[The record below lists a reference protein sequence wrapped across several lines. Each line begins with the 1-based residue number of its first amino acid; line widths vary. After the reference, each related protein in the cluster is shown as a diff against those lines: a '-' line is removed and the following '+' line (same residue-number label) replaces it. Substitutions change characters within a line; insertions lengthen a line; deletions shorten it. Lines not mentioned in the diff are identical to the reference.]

1 MQRFLNTLYVTTQK
15 TYIHKKGEAIE
26 VIVEDKTVATIP
38 MINLDSIVCF
48 GNIYVSPFLLGAAP
62 QHNITISFL
71 SETGKFLA
79 RVQGPV
85 AGNVLLRKAQYRMSD
100 DKEKSARIAKYFIT
114 GKIANQRTVLQRAIR
129 DHKDKVNV
137 EKIQK
142 AVDSLSKSI
151 DKVENETDLDKL
163 RGIEGDSAETYFSV
177 FDELITAQKSGFKFE
192 GRNRRPPLD
201 AVNAMLSYV
210 YTLLYHDMISALEVV
225 GLDPAVGFM
234 HRDRPGRLSLALDL
248 MEEFRAF
255 FADRLVL
262 SLINRNEISP
272 EQFETTASGAVVMNE
287 SARKTIINAYQKKKE
302 VVLNHPYVEK
312 KMHLAILFQTQTR
325 LLARHLRGDIDGYPV
340 YIWK

>member
-15 TYIHKKGEAIE
+15 AYLHKKGDAIE
-26 VIVEDKTVATIP
+26 FVVDDKKPIMLP

-62 QHNITISFL
+62 EHNITISFL

-85 AGNVLLRKAQYRMSD
+85 AGNVLLRKAQYRISD
-100 DKEKSARIAKYFIT
+100 DKEKSARVAKYFIT
-114 GKIANQRTVLQRAIR
+114 GKIANQKTVLQRAIR
-129 DHKDKVNV
+129 DHKDKVDVNRLQSAIDDLN
-137 EKIQK
+137 KN
-142 AVDSLSKSI
+142 L
-151 DKVENETDLDKL
+151 DKVERESDLDRL

-177 FDELITAQKSGFKFE
+177 FDELITSQKDGFKFE

-201 AVNAMLSYV
+201 NVNAMLSFV
-210 YTLLYHDMISALEVV
+210 YTLLYHDMISACEVV

-262 SLINRNEISP
+262 SLINRNEVTAD
-272 EQFETTASGAVVMNE
+272 QFEKTASGAVIMNE
-287 SARKTIINAYQKKKE
+287 TARKTVVQAYQKKKE
-302 VVLNHPYVEK
+302 VVVNHPYVEK
-312 KMHLAILFQTQTR
+312 RMHLAILFQIQAR
-325 LLARHLRGDIDGYPV
+325 LLARHLRGDIDGYPA

>member
-1 MQRFLNTLYVTTQK
+1 MQRFLNTLYITTQK
-15 TYIHKKGEAIE
+15 TYLHRKGDTVEIIINDEVKKS
-26 VIVEDKTVATIP
+26 IP

-48 GNIYVSPFLLGAAP
+48 GNIRVSPFLLGSAP
-62 QHNITISFL
+62 EHNITISFL
-71 SETGKFLA
+71 SETGQFLA

-85 AGNVLLRKAQYRMSD
+85 AGNVLLRKAQYRVSD
-100 DKEKSARIAKYFIT
+100 DKEKSAKVAKYFIT
-114 GKIANQRTVLQRAIR
+114 GKIANQKTVLQRAIR

-137 EKIQK
+137 EKVQK
-142 AVDSLSKSI
+142 AILVLDRNLSKI
-151 DKVENETDLDKL
+151 ETETDLDKL

-177 FDELITAQKSGFKFE
+177 FDELITSQKDDFKFE

-201 AVNAMLSYV
+201 NVNAMLSYV
-210 YTLLYHDMISALEVV
+210 YTLLYHDMISACEVV

-248 MEEFRAF
+248 MEEFRSF

-262 SLINRNEISP
+262 SLINRGEITA
-272 EQFETTASGAVVMNE
+272 EQFEKTSSGAVNMSD

-302 VVLNHPYVEK
+302 TVLNHPYVEK
-312 KMHLAILFQTQTR
+312 KMHLAILFQIQAR
-325 LLARHLRGDIDGYPV
+325 LLARFLRGDIDGYPV

>member
-15 TYIHKKGEAIE
+15 AYLHKKGEAVE
-26 VIVEDKTVATIP
+26 VIVEDKTVASIP
-38 MINLDSIVCF
+38 MITLDSIVCF

-62 QHNITISFL
+62 EHNITISFL

-85 AGNVLLRKAQYRMSD
+85 AGNVLLRKAQYRASD
-100 DKEKSARIAKYFIT
+100 DKEQSARIAKYFII
-114 GKIANQRTVLQRAIR
+114 GKIANQKTVLQRAVR
-129 DHKDKVNV
+129 DHKEKVDAGQ
-137 EKIQK
+137 IQQ
-142 AVDSLSKSI
+142 VIDSLNMSI
-151 DKVENETDLDKL
+151 DKIEKETDLDRL
-163 RGIEGDSAETYFSV
+163 RGIEGDAAEGYFSV
-177 FDELITAQKSGFKFE
+177 FDQMITSQKDGFKFE

-201 AVNAMLSYV
+201 NVNSMLSYV

-262 SLINRNEISP
+262 SLINRGEVTAG
-272 EQFETTASGAVVMNE
+272 QFEKTASGAVIMNE
-287 SARKTIINAYQKKKE
+287 AVRKTVIGAYQKKKE
-302 VVLNHPYVEK
+302 TVMNHPYVEK
-312 KMHLAILFQTQTR
+312 KMHLAILFQTQAR

>member
-1 MQRFLNTLYVTTQK
+1 MQRFLNTLYITTQK
-15 TYIHKKGEAIE
+15 TYLHKKGDAIE
-26 VIVEDKTVATIP
+26 IIIDDEVKKTIP

-62 QHNITISFL
+62 EHNITISFL
-71 SETGKFLA
+71 SETGQFLA

-85 AGNVLLRKAQYRMSD
+85 AGNVLLRKAQYRVSD
-100 DKEKSARIAKYFIT
+100 DKEKSAQLAKYFIT
-114 GKIANQRTVLQRAIR
+114 GKVANQKTVLQRAIR

-137 EKIQK
+137 EKMQK
-142 AVDSLSKSI
+142 AIFVLDRNLSKI
-151 DKVENETDLDKL
+151 ETETDLDKL

-177 FDELITAQKSGFKFE
+177 FDELITSQKDDFKFE

-201 AVNAMLSYV
+201 NVNAMLSYV
-210 YTLLYHDMISALEVV
+210 YTLLYHDMISACEVV

-248 MEEFRAF
+248 MEEFRSF

-262 SLINRNEISP
+262 SLINRGEITA
-272 EQFETTASGAVVMNE
+272 EQFEKTASGAVNMSD
-287 SARKTIINAYQKKKE
+287 SARKTLINAYQKKKE
-302 VVLNHPYVEK
+302 TVLNHPYVEK
-312 KMHLAILFQTQTR
+312 KMHLAILFQIQAR
-325 LLARHLRGDIDGYPV
+325 LLARFLRGDIDGYPV

>member
-1 MQRFLNTLYVTTQK
+1 MQRFLNTLYIATQK
-15 TYIHKKGEAIE
+15 TYLHKKGDAVE
-26 VIVEDKTVATIP
+26 VLLEDKKLATIP
-38 MINLDSIVCF
+38 MITLDSIVCF

-62 QHNITISFL
+62 EHNITISFL

-85 AGNVLLRKAQYRMSD
+85 AGNVLLRKAQYRVSD
-100 DKEKSARIAKYFIT
+100 DKEKSAHVAKYFIT
-114 GKIANQRTVLQRAIR
+114 GKIVNQKTVLQRAIR
-129 DHKDKVNV
+129 DHK
-137 EKIQK
+137 EKI
-142 AVDSLSKSI
+142 DSVRIQNVI
-151 DKVENETDLDKL
+151 DVLNRNLDKIDSEKDLDKL
-163 RGIEGDSAETYFSV
+163 RGIEGDSAESYFSV
-177 FDELITAQKSGFKFE
+177 FNELITSQKDNFKFE

-201 AVNAMLSYV
+201 NVNAMLSYV

-262 SLINRNEISP
+262 SLINRNEITSD
-272 EQFETTASGAVVMNE
+272 QFETTASGAVIMNDA
-287 SARKTIINAYQKKKE
+287 ARKSLINAYQKKKE
-302 VVLNHPYVEK
+302 VVVNHPYVDK
-312 KMHLAILFQTQTR
+312 KMHLAILFHTQSR
-325 LLARHLRGDIDGYPV
+325 LLARYLRGDIDGYPV

>member
-15 TYIHKKGEAIE
+15 SYLHKKGEAVEI
-26 VIVEDKTVATIP
+26 IVGDEIKARIP
-38 MINLDSIVCF
+38 LITLDSIVCF
-48 GNIYVSPFLLGAAP
+48 GNISVSPFLLGAYP
-62 QHNITISFL
+62 EKNITISML

-85 AGNVLLRKAQYRMSD
+85 AGNVLLRKAQYRLSD
-100 DKEKSARIAKYFIT
+100 DKKQSAKVAKYFVI
-114 GKIANQRTVLQRAIR
+114 GKIANQKTVLQRAIR
-129 DHKDKVNV
+129 DHGEKIDHDKVKNAIKKLSNNIIKIDNENDL
-137 EKIQK
+137 EKI
-142 AVDSLSKSI
+142 
-151 DKVENETDLDKL
+151 

-177 FDELITAQKSGFKFE
+177 FDEMIVSQKDAFQFL

-201 AVNAMLSYV
+201 NINAMLSYT
-210 YTLLYHDMISALEVV
+210 YTLLYHDMISALECT

-272 EQFETTASGAVVMNE
+272 VQFETSASTAVIMNDD
-287 SARKTIINAYQKKKE
+287 ARKTLITAYQKRKE
-302 VVLNHPYVEK
+302 VVVTHPYVEK
-312 KMHLAILFQTQTR
+312 KMHLAILFHTQAK
-325 LLARHLRGDIDGYPV
+325 LLARFIRGDIDGYPV
-340 YIWK
+340 YIYK

>member
-15 TYIHKKGEAIE
+15 TYLHKKGEAVE
-26 VIVEDKTVATIP
+26 VIVGDEIKASIP

-48 GNIYVSPFLLGAAP
+48 GNISVSPFLLGACP
-62 QHNITISFL
+62 ENNITVSFL

-85 AGNVLLRKAQYRMSD
+85 AGNVLLRKAQYRVSD
-100 DKEKSARIAKYFIT
+100 DKEKSAQVAKYFIT
-114 GKIANQRTVLQRAIR
+114 GKIANQKTVLQRAIR
-129 DHKDKVNV
+129 DHKDKINV
-137 EKIQK
+137 STIHEAILSLDRSISKIE
-142 AVDSLSKSI
+142 S
-151 DKVENETDLDKL
+151 ETDLDKL

-177 FDELITAQKSGFKFE
+177 FDELIVSQKDGFKFA

-201 AVNAMLSYV
+201 NVNALLSYV
-210 YTLLYHDMISALEVV
+210 YTLLYHDMISACEVV

-262 SLINRNEISP
+262 SLVNRNEVDAS
-272 EQFETTASGAVVMNE
+272 QFEKSASDAVIMNE
-287 SARKTIINAYQKKKE
+287 DARKTVITAYQKKKE
-302 VVLNHPYVEK
+302 TVLNHPYVDK
-312 KMHLAILFQTQTR
+312 KMHLAILFQTQAR

>member
-1 MQRFLNTLYVTTQK
+1 MQRFLNTLYITTQK
-15 TYIHKKGEAIE
+15 TYLHKKGDAVE
-26 VIVEDKTVATIP
+26 VLLEDKKLATIP
-38 MINLDSIVCF
+38 MIILDSIVCF

-62 QHNITISFL
+62 EHNITISFL

-85 AGNVLLRKAQYRMSD
+85 AGNVLLRKAQYRVSD
-100 DKEKSARIAKYFIT
+100 DKEKSAHVAKYFIT
-114 GKIANQRTVLQRAIR
+114 GKIVNQKTVLQRAIR
-129 DHKDKVNV
+129 DHK
-137 EKIQK
+137 EKI
-142 AVDSLSKSI
+142 DSARIQNVI
-151 DKVENETDLDKL
+151 DVLNRNLDKINSEKDLDKL
-163 RGIEGDSAETYFSV
+163 RGIEGDSAESYFSV
-177 FDELITAQKSGFKFE
+177 FDELITSQKDSFMFK

-201 AVNAMLSYV
+201 NVNAMLSYV

-262 SLINRNEISP
+262 SLINRNEITSD
-272 EQFETTASGAVVMNE
+272 QFETTGSGAVLMNDA
-287 SARKTIINAYQKKKE
+287 ARKCLINAYQKKKE
-302 VVLNHPYVEK
+302 VVLNHPYIDK
-312 KMHLAILFQTQTR
+312 KMHLAILFHTQAR
-325 LLARHLRGDIDGYPV
+325 LLARYLRGDIDGYPV

>member
-15 TYIHKKGEAIE
+15 TYLHKKGEAIE

-48 GNIYVSPFLLGAAP
+48 GNIHVSPFLLGAAP
-62 QHNITISFL
+62 EYNITISFL

-85 AGNVLLRKAQYRMSD
+85 AGNVLLRKAQYRVSD
-100 DKEKSARIAKYFIT
+100 DKDNSAKVANYFIT
-114 GKIANQRTVLQRAIR
+114 GKIANQKTVLQRALR
-129 DHKDKVNV
+129 DHKDKVDIPKIQAVIQDLNRNL
-137 EKIQK
+137 EKIEK
-142 AVDSLSKSI
+142 
-151 DKVENETDLDKL
+151 ETDLDKL
-163 RGIEGDSAETYFSV
+163 RGIEGDSAESYFSV
-177 FDELITAQKSGFKFE
+177 FDDLITSQKEGFKFE

-201 AVNAMLSYV
+201 NVNAMLSYV
-210 YTLLYHDMISALEVV
+210 YTLLYHDMISACEVV

-262 SLINRNEISP
+262 SLINRNEITTD
-272 EQFETTASGAVVMNE
+272 QFEVSASGAVIMNE
-287 SARKTIINAYQKKKE
+287 SARKTLINAYQKKKE
-302 VVLNHPYVEK
+302 VVINHPYVDK
-312 KMHLAILFQTQTR
+312 RMHLAILFHTQAR
-325 LLARHLRGDIDGYPV
+325 LLARYLRGDIDGYPV